1 MDLQHAPNPCVQSPI
16 TFWHILHH
24 VRRKCLPWSE
34 YRSCRSLL
42 LRCSAHAVTTVAGG
56 WGNLHVAEVGRT
68 ASGQGEHGAWGTFQ
82 GQAAQ
87 CRLGS
92 SDVQVGDPIPQV
104 PFGSS
109 CSLFPLPVKL
119 ELQGC
124 CWRSFSKQFLLE
136 KAVFTELSFV
146 GSQRSADLGSPCKEE
161 ALYPNYLEIRSHA
174 NQKLHL
180 KSA

>member
-1 MDLQHAPNPCVQSPI
+1 MDLQHAPNPCVRSPI

-34 YRSCRSLL
+34 CRSCRSLL
-42 LRCSAHAVTTVAGG
+42 RCSAHVVTTVAGG